1 MEIMMTDKHHERMI
15 QAAHRLK
22 EDTEKE
28 VTHEMLDAVEELISE
43 VRECVESLREHTTP
57 D

>member
-1 MEIMMTDKHHERMI
+1 MMTDKHHERMI